1 MEKEFMFSKR
11 IVNLSLIVGGCMLAV
26 GVLLLII
33 GARYNFTMIGCGAVF
48 LYIGTW
54 QKNNKPIIRM
64 DDHFIMKAA
73 PIAPKKMIL
82 YKDMKSLGGDLVKKA
97 FIIYDEAGK
106 EKKLFLPLPS
116 LVEDDRQMLI
126 KELQERIAK
135 KG

>member
-11 IVNLSLIVGGCMLAV
+11 IVNLSLIVGGCALAS
-26 GVLLLII
+26 GVLLVFL
-33 GARYNFTMIGCGAVF
+33 GAYNAAFFIAFGALF
-48 LYIGTW
+48 LYIGNW
-54 QKNNKPIIRM
+54 QKNNKPIILM

-116 LVEDDRQMLI
+116 LVEDDRQVLI